1 MIFAINLYSK
11 LPFGTLHKHSPTFAV
26 MAFTP
31 NQTLEIIEAL
41 EQFLDIRRPPE
52 HIRPQL
58 DMGYRIDGQSVT
70 IVEIRPVWNDPKRIQ
85 EIAVAKTTYVQSSG
99 TWKVY
104 WMLGNL
110 KWHAYDPQAVVSS
123 IKTFTE
129 LVDEDRYGC
138 FFG

>member
-1 MIFAINLYSK
+1 
-11 LPFGTLHKHSPTFAV
+11 

-41 EQFLDIRRPPE
+41 EQFLDKRRPPE

-70 IVEIRPVWNDPKRIQ
+70 IVEIRTIWNDPKHIQ
-85 EIAVAKTTYVQSSG
+85 EMAVAKTTYVQSSN

-104 WMLGNL
+104 WMRGNL
-110 KWHAYDPQAVVSS
+110 KWHAYDSQPVVSF
-123 IKTFTE
+123 IKTFTK
-129 LVDEDRYGC
+129 LVDEDRHCC